1 MNGAIRTNSHTN
13 TKTIARKSI
22 WRPEHRGLLVE
33 ALRTYSTGRGL
44 PSALPQPHAD
54 RLERTL
60 GALRAN
66 ARVQYG
72 RFLHDLARLL
82 EDPRVAC
89 PEEFVEREALLQMHT
104 WWAANPA
111 HLNAFHQLAQELPHP
126 IRIPAF
132 WAGLLQQRDTANTY
146 RARLAA
152 LRMLPDADA
161 FLRAVRRCCI
171 GKVYQHFLAEGDWDT
186 LHRIWQQIPELF
198 ACPERTVQKAHLSV
212 GKLTWVSILE
222 TISGVGPLPPP
233 ILQRHHSLNDQEL
246 GWFCHLL
253 KGGSIAT
260 LPGLHFAVSP
270 KAVARFTADDGTT
283 RYCEQPRVVTHLFA
297 AVLATNGVPD
307 DVVLLGAR
315 FIHGLT
321 TCTAPHWIACC
332 QVLGRMGAAELT
344 PWLMEQPWSLPGM
357 RDFLCALEH
366 CCSSEVFLG
375 VFREGQHRW
384 LYEVW
389 KQAPELFAAPEGGPI
404 VEGPHGSTY
413 AIIEAIMGRHI
424 LPEAY
429 LFALRARLGK
439 RVDHNK
445 PLAVREG
452 PLSAMET
459 TWMVHMLKGG
469 GIKSAPGLPFQLT
482 KGAAHLFN
490 VQPLQL
496 PHERYVHAHRI
507 VWRHL
512 VMTELIACGGHR
524 LLAEFA
530 AELVSEEQCGRWVP
544 VLRELIRMGYQWREV
559 RNLLDFLRAPEC
571 TIGVPELRRM
581 TARSLNRRMEDWH
594 HELARRK
601 VGMPK
606 DPFPDSGIPTY
617 CTEVN
622 GRGYSIQQ
630 VKDAHELF
638 VEGKQMHHCVAS
650 YVEDCISG
658 KAAIFSLR
666 RCEAPCDVRLVTIQV
681 SGRAVVQAKGPCNRE
696 PNEIETMI
704 IKDWVAASSTL
715 IPGGIR
721 YF

>member
-1 MNGAIRTNSHTN
+1 MNGAIRTNSNTN
-13 TKTIARKSI
+13 TNARKSI
-22 WRPEHRGLLVE
+22 WRPDHRGLLVK

-44 PSALPQPHAD
+44 PPALPQPHAD

-72 RFLHDLARLL
+72 RFLQDLARLL

-89 PEEFVEREALLQMHT
+89 PEVFVEREALLQLHT

-126 IRIPAF
+126 IRIQAF
-132 WAGLLQQRDTANTY
+132 WAGLLQQRDAANTY

-152 LRMLPDADA
+152 LRVLPDADA
-161 FLRAVRRCCI
+161 FLCAVRRCCTDV
-171 GKVYQHFLAEGDWDT
+171 VYQAFLVDGYWHT

-198 ACPERTVQKAHLSV
+198 ACPKRTVQKAHLAV
-212 GKLTWVSILE
+212 GNLTWVSILE
-222 TISGVGPLPPP
+222 NISGVGPLPPP
-233 ILQRHHSLNDQEL
+233 ILQRYHSLNDQEL
-246 GWFCHLL
+246 RWFCHLI

-260 LPGLHFAVSP
+260 LPGLRFPVSN
-270 KAVARFTADDGTT
+270 AAADLFTADDGTT
-283 RYCEQPRVVTHLFA
+283 LYFEEPRAVTHLFA
-297 AVLATNGVPD
+297 AVLSTNGVPD
-307 DVVLLGAR
+307 DVVRLGAR

-321 TCTAPHWIACC
+321 RRTVPHWIACC
-332 QVLGRMGAAELT
+332 QVLGRMGAAALT
-344 PWLMEQPWSLPGM
+344 PWLMEQPWSLRGM
-357 RDFLCALEH
+357 RDFLCALER
-366 CCSSEVFLG
+366 CCTPEVFRG

-389 KQAPELFAAPEGGPI
+389 KQAPELFGAPVGGSI

-413 AIIEAIMGRHI
+413 AIIEAIMGRRI
-424 LPEAY
+424 LPEAF

-439 RVDHNK
+439 RVEHNK
-445 PLAVREG
+445 PIAVHEA

-544 VLRELIRMGYQWREV
+544 VLRELIRMGYQWREI
-559 RNLLDFLRAPEC
+559 RNLLDYLRAPEC
-571 TIGVPELRRM
+571 TIGVPQLRRM
-581 TARSLNRRMEDWH
+581 TARSLNQRMEDWH

-601 VGMPK
+601 VGLSK
-606 DPFPDSGIPTY
+606 DPFPDRGVPTY

-622 GRGYSIQQ
+622 GREYRIVQ
-630 VKDAHELF
+630 VQNAKELF
-638 VEGKQMHHCVAS
+638 VEGKQMHHCVAT

-658 KAAIFSLR
+658 EAAIFSLR
-666 RCEAPCDVRLVTIQV
+666 RCEAQCDVRLVTIQV
-681 SGRAVVQAKGPCNRE
+681 SDSAVVQAKGPCNRE
-696 PNEIETMI
+696 PNEIETLI
-704 IKDWVAASSTL
+704 IKDWVAANSTQ
-715 IPGGIR
+715 IPAGIR

>member
-1 MNGAIRTNSHTN
+1 MNGAIQTNSNTN
-13 TKTIARKSI
+13 TNARKSI
-22 WRPEHRGLLVE
+22 WRPEHRGLLVK

-44 PSALPQPHAD
+44 PPALPQPHAD

-72 RFLHDLARLL
+72 RFLQDLARLL

-89 PEEFVEREALLQMHT
+89 PEVFVEREALLQLHT

-126 IRIPAF
+126 IRIQAF
-132 WAGLLQQRDTANTY
+132 WAGLLQQRDAANTY

-152 LRMLPDADA
+152 LPVLPDADA
-161 FLRAVRRCCI
+161 FLCAVRRCCTDV
-171 GKVYQHFLAEGDWDT
+171 VYQAFLVDGYWHT

-198 ACPERTVQKAHLSV
+198 ACPKRTVQKAHLAV
-212 GKLTWVSILE
+212 GNLTWVSILE
-222 TISGVGPLPPP
+222 NISGVGPLPPP
-233 ILQRHHSLNDQEL
+233 ILQRYHSLNDQEL
-246 GWFCHLL
+246 RWFCHLI

-260 LPGLHFAVSP
+260 LPGLRFPVSN
-270 KAVARFTADDGTT
+270 AAADLFTADDGTT
-283 RYCEQPRVVTHLFA
+283 LYFEEPRAVTHLFA
-297 AVLATNGVPD
+297 AVLSTNGVPD
-307 DVVLLGAR
+307 DVVRLGAR

-321 TCTAPHWIACC
+321 RRTVPHWIACC
-332 QVLGRMGAAELT
+332 QVLGRMGAAALT
-344 PWLMEQPWSLPGM
+344 PWLMEQPWSLRGM
-357 RDFLCALEH
+357 RDFLCALER
-366 CCSSEVFLG
+366 CCTPEVFRG

-389 KQAPELFAAPEGGPI
+389 KQAPELFGAPVGGSI

-413 AIIEAIMGRHI
+413 AIIEAIMGRRI
-424 LPEAY
+424 LPEAF

-439 RVDHNK
+439 RVEHNK
-445 PLAVREG
+445 PIAVHEA

-544 VLRELIRMGYQWREV
+544 VLRELIRMGYQWREI
-559 RNLLDFLRAPEC
+559 RNLLDYLRAPEC
-571 TIGVPELRRM
+571 TIGVPQLRRM
-581 TARSLNRRMEDWH
+581 TARSLNQRMEDWH

-601 VGMPK
+601 VGLSK
-606 DPFPDSGIPTY
+606 DPFPDRGVPTY

-622 GRGYSIQQ
+622 GREYRIVQ
-630 VKDAHELF
+630 VQNAKELF
-638 VEGKQMHHCVAS
+638 VEGKQMHHCVAT

-658 KAAIFSLR
+658 EAAIFSLR
-666 RCEAPCDVRLVTIQV
+666 RCEAQCDVRLVTIQV
-681 SGRAVVQAKGPCNRE
+681 SDSAVVQAKGPCNRE
-696 PNEIETMI
+696 PNEIETLI
-704 IKDWVAASSTL
+704 IKDWVAANSTQ
-715 IPGGIR
+715 IPAGIR